1 MYIGLKNGG
10 GLGCWVPLC
19 RRSRSRAGRGR
30 LGGFPE
36 HAREQIA
43 GSDVAG
49 SDETGFRV
57 DGRLHWVHCA
67 RTGKYTLLMVHPRR
81 GKQAI
86 EAMGVLPS
94 SGGVAVHDTWAPYD
108 SYPAA
113 GHQPCCAHARREL
126 QAVTDLAPER
136 QWCWA
141 TQAADA
147 PTTMQKLVSET
158 ISQGRDAADPAAID
172 AQSHPCRS
180 AAPLGASQTA
190 ARSSPPMK
198 STTRWPAACRT
209 ARTTTCGSPGTSGF
223 PRTTTEPSATSA
235 WPS

>member
-1 MYIGLKNGG
+1 M
-10 GLGCWVPLC
+10 PL
-19 RRSRSRAGRGR
+19 SPGTVAALTTRAAGR
-30 LGGFPE
+30 LGGFLE

-43 GSDVAG
+43 DSPVAG
-49 SDETGFRV
+49 FDETGFRV

-94 SGGVAVHDTWAPYD
+94 FGGVAMHDAWAPYD

-113 GHQPCCAHARREL
+113 GHQLCCAHARREL
-126 QAVTDLAPER
+126 QAVTDLAPQG

-147 PTTMQKLVSET
+147 LTAMPPTRSPRCTSW
-158 ISQGRDAADPAAID
+158 SARRSARAATWLTRTRWAPRSTPAA
-172 AQSHPCRS
+172 
-180 AAPLGASQTA
+180 
-190 ARSSPPMK
+190 PP
-198 STTRWPAACRT
+198 P
-209 ARTTTCGSPGTSGF
+209 
-223 PRTTTEPSATSA
+223 
-235 WPS
+235 